1 MHTQRIFD
9 TVQKIRLYDGY
20 QGRDIIDD
28 SRKEER
34 FREIMRDVELGL
46 DSHNQVRIPIRSAEE
61 LMKELGLK

>member
-20 QGRDIIDD
+20 QGRDIIEDP
-28 SRKEER
+28 REEEH
-34 FREIMRDVELGL
+34 FLDIMRDVELGM
-46 DSHNQVRIPIRSAEE
+46 DPENQIRIPIRSTEE